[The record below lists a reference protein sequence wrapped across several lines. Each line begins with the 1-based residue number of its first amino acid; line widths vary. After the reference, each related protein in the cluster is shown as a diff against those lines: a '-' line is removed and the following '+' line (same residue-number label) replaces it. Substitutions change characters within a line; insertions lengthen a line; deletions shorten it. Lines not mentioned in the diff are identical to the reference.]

1 MAAQTAP
8 RPAKDSVPGIRETPL
23 VGSLKAFQQDRLGF
37 YVRLAREG
45 RNATLV
51 HFGPFRFYIFNT
63 PEMVQAILV
72 DHAAD
77 FDKGLTLHRA
87 FDPVLGDG
95 LINNEGDSWRHQ
107 RKLIAPAFSH
117 RHIADYAATMVHYTG
132 QLQAAWREG
141 QEVRIDQALAGLTM
155 SIIGKV
161 LFDQDVFGE
170 TDELGA
176 AITTVL
182 EYMNYSISH
191 IFPIP
196 MTWPTARSRKTRT
209 ALALINHRIQAMI
222 DERRKSPVERNDF
235 LSLLLRARAE
245 DGSGMSD
252 EQIRE
257 EAMTLFMAGH
267 ETTANTL
274 SWCVYFLT
282 LHPEVADRLQAEA
295 DAVLGGRIAT
305 AADVPNL
312 PYTLQVFKEALRLYP
327 PADSIARTALHPVVV
342 GPYELQKGE
351 IVGLPIY
358 TIHRR
363 PEFYPDPERFDPD
376 RFLPEA
382 EKRLPRHA
390 FMPFGAGPR
399 ICIGNH
405 FAMMEGQLILA
416 TLAQHIRFALVP
428 GQAVVPHPVFVI
440 RQKDGCRVIIHRRN
454 A

>member
-1 MAAQTAP
+1 MATQTAP
-8 RPAKDSVPGIRETPL
+8 RLAKDSVPGIRETPII
-23 VGSLKAFQQDRLGF
+23 GSMKTFQRDRLGF
-37 YVRLAREG
+37 YLRLAREG
-45 RNATLV
+45 RDATLV

-63 PEMVQAILV
+63 PEMAQAILV

-77 FDKGLTLHRA
+77 FDKGMVQHRV
-87 FDPVLGDG
+87 FDPILGDG
-95 LINNEGDSWRHQ
+95 LINNEGDNWRHQ

-117 RHIADYAATMVHYTG
+117 RHIADYAATMVHYTA
-132 QLQAAWREG
+132 QVQAGWRAG
-141 QEVRIDQALAGLTM
+141 QEVRIDQAMAGLTM

-161 LFDQDVFGE
+161 LFDQDVFGD

-191 IFPIP
+191 LFPVP
-196 MTWPTARSRKTRT
+196 MTWPTARSRKTRA
-209 ALALINHRIQAMI
+209 ALALINRRIQAMI
-222 DERRKSPVERNDF
+222 DARRKTPVERNDF

-245 DGSGMSD
+245 DGSSMSD

-257 EAMTLFMAGH
+257 EALTLFMAGH

-274 SWCVYFLT
+274 SWCIYFLA
-282 LHPEVADRLQAEA
+282 LHPDLADRLQAEA
-295 DAVLGGRIAT
+295 DSVLGGRVAT

-312 PYTLQVFKEALRLYP
+312 PYALQVFKEALRLYP
-327 PADSIARTALHPVVV
+327 PADSVSRTALHPVEI
-342 GPYELQKGE
+342 GPYQMQKGE
-351 IVGLPIY
+351 IVALPVY
-358 TIHRR
+358 TIQRR
-363 PEFYPDPERFDPD
+363 PKFYPDPERFDPD

-416 TLAQHIRFALVP
+416 TLAQHIRFELVP

-440 RQKDGCRVIIHRRN
+440 RQKDGCRVIIHRR

>member
-1 MAAQTAP
+1 MATQIAP
-8 RPAKDSVPGIRETPL
+8 RLAKDSVPGIRETPII
-23 VGSLKAFQQDRLGF
+23 GSMKTFQRDRLGF
-37 YVRLAREG
+37 YLDLARSG
-45 RNATLV
+45 RDATLV
-51 HFGPFRFYIFNT
+51 HLGPFRFYIFNT
-63 PEMVQAILV
+63 PEMVQTILV

-77 FDKGLTLHRA
+77 FDKGLVLHRV
-87 FDPVLGDG
+87 FDPILGDG
-95 LINNEGDSWRHQ
+95 LINNEGESWRHQ
-107 RKLIAPAFSH
+107 RKLIAPAFSP
-117 RHIADYAATMVHYTG
+117 RHIADYAATMVHYTA
-132 QLQAAWREG
+132 QVQAGWREG
-141 QEVRIDQALAGLTM
+141 QEVRIDQAMAGLTM

-161 LFDQDVFGE
+161 LFDQEVLGD
-170 TDELGA
+170 TDALGA

-191 IFPIP
+191 LLPVP
-196 MTWPTARSRKTRT
+196 MTWPTARSRKTRV
-209 ALALINHRIQAMI
+209 ALALINNHLQAMI
-222 DERRKSPVERNDF
+222 DARRKTPVEGNDF

-257 EAMTLFMAGH
+257 EAITLFMAGH

-274 SWCVYFLT
+274 SWCIYFLA
-282 LHPEVADRLQAEA
+282 LHPDLADRLQAEA
-295 DAVLGGRIAT
+295 DSVLGGRVAG

-312 PYTLQVFKEALRLYP
+312 PYALQVFKEALRLYP
-327 PADSIARTALHPVVV
+327 PADSIARTALHSVTI
-342 GPYELQKGE
+342 GPYQMQKGE
-351 IVGLPIY
+351 IVALPLY

-376 RFLPEA
+376 RFQPEA

-416 TLAQHIRFALVP
+416 TLAQHIRFTLVP

-440 RQKDGCRVIIHRRN
+440 RQKDGCRVIIQRR